1 MTCISIKT
9 ISLIAFCALGFSCE
23 RPKFE
28 VVETR
33 ISVSLPGVD
42 RDFSAKMT
50 AHFNNVEDTV
60 VVVLS
65 DSIPDYVLRAE
76 NVRPLFDAE
85 AKRMLSV
92 MRPDREWTI
101 K

>member
-9 ISLIAFCALGFSCE
+9 ISLIAFCALGISCE
-23 RPKFE
+23 RPKFQ

-33 ISVSLPGVD
+33 ISVSLPGVNKN
-42 RDFSAKMT
+42 FSAKMT

-65 DSIPDYVLRAE
+65 DSVPDHALRVE
-76 NVRPLFDAE
+76 NVRLLFDAE
-85 AKRMLSV
+85 AKRMLGV